1 MNRKILWLAA
11 SLVFLLAVPAGA
23 ETGEA
28 VSSGDTAWLLISTA
42 LVMLMTP
49 GLALFYGGMLRR
61 KNVLNTIMQSFFIL
75 CLIGIEWVLWGYAM
89 SFGPDHGGVVGDL
102 ARLGTSLAGLEPRG
116 TVPGFAFIM
125 FQGMF
130 AIITVALISGAVA
143 ERMKFSTFFIF
154 SLIWSTIVYNL
165 LCHWVWGGGWLM
177 QLGFLDFAGGA
188 VVHISSGA
196 SALVAAILIGK
207 RKGYPEKVV
216 RPHNLTMTVL
226 GTALLWF
233 GWFGFNAG
241 SAIVSGSL
249 SSLAFINTFI
259 SACAAGLIWVFIDWV
274 RIGKPTVLGICSG
287 VIAGLAG
294 VTPAAGFVSPNS
306 AMIIGVVAG
315 ILCYYGVSVLKPR
328 LGYDDSL
335 DVFGIHGLSGTWGT
349 FAVGLFATKAV
360 NSAGADGL
368 FSGNPRQLLI
378 QIVGIAATWILSGVV
393 TYGVLKI
400 LDAVM
405 KLRVSEEEEDI
416 GLDLTQH
423 SESAYTILE

>member
-1 MNRKILWLAA
+1 
-11 SLVFLLAVPAGA
+11 
-23 ETGEA
+23 
-28 VSSGDTAWLLISTA
+28 
-42 LVMLMTP
+42 
-49 GLALFYGGMLRR
+49 
-61 KNVLNTIMQSFFIL
+61 
-75 CLIGIEWVLWGYAM
+75 
-89 SFGPDHGGVVGDL
+89 
-102 ARLGTSLAGLEPRG
+102 
-116 TVPGFAFIM
+116 
-125 FQGMF
+125 
-130 AIITVALISGAVA
+130 
-143 ERMKFSTFFIF
+143 
-154 SLIWSTIVYNL
+154 
-165 LCHWVWGGGWLM
+165 M

>member
-1 MNRKILWLAA
+1 MNRKILWLA
-11 SLVFLLAVPAGA
+11 LGLIFFWAVPAGA
-23 ETGEA
+23 ETGGA
-28 VSSGDTAWLLISTA
+28 VNSGDTAWLLVCTA

-61 KNVLNTIMQSFFIL
+61 KNVLSTIMQSFFII
-75 CLIGIEWVLWGYAM
+75 CLIGVEWVLWGYAM
-89 SFGPDHGGVVGDL
+89 SFGPDLGGVVGGLDH
-102 ARLGTSLAGLEPRG
+102 LGISLSGLEPRD

-130 AIITVALISGAVA
+130 AVITVALISGAVA
-143 ERMKFSTFFIF
+143 ERMKFSTFFVF
-154 SLIWSTIVYNL
+154 SLLWSIIVYNL
-165 LCHWVWGGGWLM
+165 LCHWVWGGGWLAK
-177 QLGFLDFAGGA
+177 LGFLDFAGGA
-188 VVHISSGA
+188 VVHISSGV
-196 SALVAAILIGK
+196 SALVAAVLIGR
-207 RKGYPEKVV
+207 RKCYPGKVV

-226 GTALLWF
+226 GTGLLWF

-241 SAIVSGSL
+241 SAITSGSL
-249 SSLAFINTFI
+249 ASLAFANTFL
-259 SACAAGLIWVFIDWV
+259 SSCAAGLVWVFIDWA

-287 VIAGLAG
+287 AVAGLAG

-306 AMIIGVVAG
+306 AMIIGAVAAV
-315 ILCYYGVSVLKPR
+315 LCYYGVSVLKPR
-328 LGYDDSL
+328 LGYDDTL
-335 DVFGIHGLSGTWGT
+335 DVFGIHGISGTWGIL
-349 FAVGLFATKAV
+349 AVGLFATKAA

-378 QIVGIAATWILSGVV
+378 QIIGIAATWILSGVV

>member
-1 MNRKILWLAA
+1 MNRKVLWLAA

-23 ETGEA
+23 DTGGT
-28 VSSGDTAWLLISTA
+28 VSPADTAWLLVSTA

-61 KNVLNTIMQSFFIL
+61 KNVLSTIMQSFFII
-75 CLIGIEWVLWGYAM
+75 CLIGVEWVLWGYAL
-89 SFGPDHGGVVGDL
+89 SFGPDLGGVVGSLD
-102 ARLGTSLAGLEPRG
+102 RLGISLSGLEPRD

-165 LCHWVWGGGWLM
+165 LCHWVWGGGWLAK
-177 QLGFLDFAGGA
+177 LGFLDFAGGA

-196 SALVAAILIGK
+196 SALVAAILIGR
-207 RKGYPEKVV
+207 RKCYPEKVV

-226 GTALLWF
+226 GTGLLWF

-241 SAIVSGSL
+241 SAITSGSL
-249 SSLAFINTFI
+249 ASLAFTNTFL
-259 SACAAGLIWVFIDWV
+259 SACAAGLVWVFIDWT

-287 VIAGLAG
+287 AIAGLAG
-294 VTPAAGFVSPNS
+294 VTPAAGFISPNS
-306 AMIIGVVAG
+306 AMIIGAVAA

-328 LGYDDSL
+328 LGYDDTL

-349 FAVGLFATKAV
+349 LAVGLFATKAA

-368 FSGNPRQLLI
+368 FFGNPRQLLI
-378 QIVGIAATWILSGVV
+378 QIVGIAAAWVLSVVV

-400 LDAVM
+400 LDVVM